1 MRAIATLQ
9 LPEGTSIAFAR
20 DVFMFSFYMRGMPFV
35 DIAYLRKKDLKNKML
50 AYSRKKT
57 NQYLTVEWVKEA
69 QEIIDRYEQIN
80 PASPYL
86 LPIIQQDDGT
96 EQKQYHR
103 MLENINYN
111 LKKIGEMTGLKMPLT
126 TYTARHTWASI
137 ARDMDIPI
145 PIISEG
151 MGQNS
156 IKTTQVYLNSID
168 VSKINEV
175 NKKIIRRI
183 SKKYLINEGLLSVF
197 CTSKYG
203 TCYKGTFFL
212 AFIIILSRKS
222 SAILRF
228 HVEMFNKSV
237 ISTY

>member
-1 MRAIATLQ
+1 
-9 LPEGTSIAFAR
+9 
-20 DVFMFSFYMRGMPFV
+20 
-35 DIAYLRKKDLKNKML
+35 ML

-69 QEIIDRYEQIN
+69 QEIIDRYAQIN
-80 PASPYL
+80 SASPYL

-111 LKKIGEMTGLKMPLT
+111 LKKIGEKTGLKMPLT
-126 TYTARHTWASI
+126 TYIARHTWASI
-137 ARDMDIPI
+137 AIDVGVPI

-151 MGQNS
+151 IGHNS

-168 VSKINEV
+168 VSKINKANE
-175 NKKIIRRI
+175 KIKQKI
-183 SKKYLINEGLLSVF
+183 SKKCLINKGLLFVF

-203 TCYKGTFFL
+203 WTELGLKIKVFYGVDMADL
-212 AFIIILSRKS
+212 L
-222 SAILRF
+222 
-228 HVEMFNKSV
+228 N
-237 ISTY
+237 IST

>member
-1 MRAIATLQ
+1 
-9 LPEGTSIAFAR
+9 
-20 DVFMFSFYMRGMPFV
+20 
-35 DIAYLRKKDLKNKML
+35 
-50 AYSRKKT
+50 
-57 NQYLTVEWVKEA
+57 
-69 QEIIDRYEQIN
+69 
-80 PASPYL
+80 
-86 LPIIQQDDGT
+86 
-96 EQKQYHR
+96 

-111 LKKIGEMTGLKMPLT
+111 LKKIGEMIELKMPLT
-126 TYTARHTWASI
+126 TYIARHTWASI

-203 TCYKGTFFL
+203 
-212 AFIIILSRKS
+212 
-222 SAILRF
+222 
-228 HVEMFNKSV
+228 
-237 ISTY
+237 